1 MVGWRQLDLGHEHVQ
16 LFVKKNTITVVLFVL
31 PLLVLFGLIVYR
43 KSHPLRPSD
52 YQLATAANPN
62 YRKQQENWL
71 TNQFHPFLGAE
82 DIPDKIKDLPI
93 RFNNSVQSEVDSAA
107 LRDALSRIVQSL
119 FAETFEEYLSYRSVG
134 ESLLLNDNAIAGQGV
149 VLQRF
154 FKIKHLPA
162 SPMEL
167 HKIFWSKRTEDGK
180 RATLWNAVSWQASWI
195 EVRKT
200 TKLDDFSSTKS
211 FADSLMPRVPNCGIV
226 GYASTFDYSPTPKDI
241 LSKDG
246 HIVAALAYL
255 LVKTSEGKAYPLM
268 VQFYWASSIRTW
280 LPTHL
285 GVGYVGNRQFDP
297 VF

>member
-1 MVGWRQLDLGHEHVQ
+1 M
-16 LFVKKNTITVVLFVL
+16 KKNIITVVLFVL

-43 KSHPLRPSD
+43 KSHPLKPSD
-52 YQLATAANPN
+52 NQLATATNPN

-71 TNQFHPFLGAE
+71 TNQFDALFGAE

-93 RFNNSVQSEVDSAA
+93 RFTDSVQKEVDGAELHGA
-107 LRDALSRIVQSL
+107 LNRVVQSL
-119 FAETFEEYLSYRSVG
+119 FAKTFDEYLSQRSVG
-134 ESLLLNDNAIAGQGV
+134 ESLLLDQNSIAGQGQ

-154 FKIKHLPA
+154 HKVQQLPA
-162 SPMEL
+162 NLMEL
-167 HKIFWSKRTEDGK
+167 HKMYWSKTTEDGK
-180 RATLWNAVSWQASWI
+180 RATLWNAASWKASWV
-195 EVRKT
+195 ECHKT
-200 TKLDDFSSTKS
+200 TKLDVFTSTKAFS
-211 FADSLMPRVPNCGIV
+211 ESLMPSVPNCGIV
-226 GYASTFDYSPTPKDI
+226 GYASSFEYGPTPKEI

-246 HIVAALAYL
+246 HIVIALAYV

-285 GVGYVGNRQFDP
+285 AVGYVGNRQFDP